1 MGKIKNQKWYT
12 PKHKN
17 VNSKITNLEKFNIQ
31 LIKEYE
37 EDRVY
42 DDLVPDP
49 ENITRSNTNNS
60 TPKIEDRDRY
70 DVEYLFEALIN
81 GNLKVVEITLRTDCA
96 LKAIEIVSKKF
107 PSLKIGA
114 GTVLSNEDLNS
125 VKDAGAKFA
134 VSPGSTISLA
144 THALEKEFPFLPGV
158 SNSSDIMNLM
168 NLDYKFFKFFPA
180 QAAGGL
186 EYLKSLSGPFP
197 EILFCPTGGINQ
209 NNAHEWLSQKNVIC
223 VGGSWI
229 IPPESRDYK
238 EITKRALLA
247 SSLS

>member
-1 MGKIKNQKWYT
+1 MHNYIKSTLSMSPVMPVLTIN
-12 PKHKN
+12 
-17 VNSKITNLEKFNIQ
+17 NI
-31 LIKEYE
+31 
-37 EDRVY
+37 D
-42 DDLVPDP
+42 
-49 ENITRSNTNNS
+49 N
-60 TPKIEDRDRY
+60 
-70 DVEYLFEALIN
+70 VEYLFEALIK

-96 LKAIEIVSKKF
+96 LKAIEIASKKF

-114 GTVLSNEDLNS
+114 GTVLNNEDLIS
-125 VKDAGAKFA
+125 VKNAGAKFA

-144 THALEKEFPFLPGV
+144 THAIKMKFPFLPGV

-229 IPPESRDYK
+229 IPAESRDYK

-247 SSLS
+247 SKLKK